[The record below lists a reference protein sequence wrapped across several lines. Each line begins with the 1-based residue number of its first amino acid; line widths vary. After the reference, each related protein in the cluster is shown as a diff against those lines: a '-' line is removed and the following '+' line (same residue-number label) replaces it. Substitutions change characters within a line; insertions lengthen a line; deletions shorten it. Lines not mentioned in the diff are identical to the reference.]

1 MKTANGSY
9 KTILRRFFPV
19 FKEDGRLDLMISV
32 GSDITELEE
41 NRKQLTENNEELR
54 KLNHELDRF
63 VYSVSHDLRAP
74 IASMKALLSLMS
86 EKDSEE
92 ELKETYISMMS
103 TVAERMDNVIF
114 EILDYSR
121 NSRLDVVSEEIDL
134 EKLIRSAVETYRHFS
149 ALTVHFQFE
158 SFLKKPLY
166 SDSRRLQSVINNL
179 ISNAIK
185 YSQKGKKDIEIRVEL
200 RENGHF
206 VEMKVS
212 DNGEGIRAEFLPR
225 IFDMFYRASN
235 TSSGSGLGLYIC
247 SEILKKMKG
256 SISVQSS
263 EGQGTA
269 FTVLI
274 PNFAFNE

>member
-1 MKTANGSY
+1 
-9 KTILRRFFPV
+9 
-19 FKEDGRLDLMISV
+19 MISV

-41 NRKQLTENNEELR
+41 NRSQLTENNEELR
-54 KLNHELDRF
+54 KVNHELDRF

-74 IASMKALLSLMS
+74 IASIKALLSLMAV
-86 EKDSEE
+86 KDSDEE
-92 ELKETYISMMS
+92 MRETYISMMS

-121 NSRLDVVSEEIDL
+121 NSRMDVASEEIDL
-134 EKLIRSAVETYRHFS
+134 EKLIRTAVETYRHFS
-149 ALTVHFQFE
+149 VIPVHFHLD
-158 SFLKKPLY
+158 SSLKRPLY
-166 SDSRRLQSVINNL
+166 SDNMRLQSVVNNL

-185 YSQKGKKDIEIRVEL
+185 YSQKSEKNVDIRVEL
-200 RENGHF
+200 RETGHF

-212 DNGEGIRAEFLPR
+212 DNGEGIRADFLPR

-247 SEILKKMKG
+247 SEIIKKLNG
-256 SISVQSS
+256 SISVQSE
-263 EGQGTA
+263 EGRGTV

-274 PNFAFNE
+274 TNFALNE